1 MTQHLEKASLGG
13 SVQFVN
19 PDGLPKNPAYTN
31 VVAVSGAVKI
41 IYIGAQGTIVGK
53 GDIGAQT
60 VQVLKNIQ
68 AALAGAG
75 AKLEHIIK
83 WTIYLTRG
91 QPLQPAFEA
100 AIRVWGNRPNPPLN
114 TVMSGFH
121 ATACSCAS
129 RWRISAPCT
138 RNRRRRPSGKRGW
151 TFATFAHSV
160 SKSRLRARSLN
171 RLSSTST

>member
-1 MTQHLEKASLGG
+1 MTQHSEEASLEG
-13 SVQFVN
+13 SVQFIN

-31 VVAVSGAVKI
+31 VVAVSGSVKT
-41 IYIGAQGTIVGK
+41 IYIGAQGAFDASTGTIVGK

-83 WTIYLTRG
+83 WTIYLTQR

-100 AIRVWGNRPNPPLN
+100 GMHAWGDRPNPPLN
-114 TVMSGFH
+114 TVMYVSELV
-121 ATACSCAS
+121 
-129 RWRISAPCT
+129 
-138 RNRRRRPSGKRGW
+138 PSDCLVCIE
-151 TFATFAHSV
+151 AIAV
-160 SKSRLRARSLN
+160 VPL
-171 RLSSTST
+171 